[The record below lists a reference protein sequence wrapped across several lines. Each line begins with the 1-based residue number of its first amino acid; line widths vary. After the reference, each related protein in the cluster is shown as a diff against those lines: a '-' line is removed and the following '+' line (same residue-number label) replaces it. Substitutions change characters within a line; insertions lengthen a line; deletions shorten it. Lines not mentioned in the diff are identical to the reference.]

1 MAGFLASGPFAVRSG
16 QRNLSD
22 HILPWRGSVS
32 KNLQDF
38 SGVRVLVVE
47 DEFAILLLLEDMLAE
62 LGCQIVGTATR
73 LSDALTLAGKAEC
86 DAAVLDVNINGENV
100 GPVAEALDARGI
112 PMVFST
118 GYGRSGLEP
127 RWRERPVLQKP
138 YRLEEFAAALR
149 VALAPPGR
157 T

>member
-1 MAGFLASGPFAVRSG
+1 MSVAVRLG

-22 HILPWRGSVS
+22 HIPPWRGSVS
-32 KNLQDF
+32 KNLPDF
-38 SGVRVLVVE
+38 SGVRVLIVE
-47 DEFAILLLLEDMLAE
+47 DEFAVMLLVEDMLSE
-62 LGCQIVGTATR
+62 LGCQIAGTATR
-73 LSDALTLAGKAEC
+73 LSEALALAGRADC

-100 GPVAEALDARGI
+100 GPVAAALEERGI

-118 GYGRSGLEP
+118 GYGRGGLEP
-127 RWRERPVLQKP
+127 RWRGRPVLQKP

-149 VALAPPGR
+149 VALAHPGR

>member
-1 MAGFLASGPFAVRSG
+1 VTQIRWLRFATVGVTCVKLYSGR
-16 QRNLSD
+16 
-22 HILPWRGSVS
+22 HKSVS
-32 KNLQDF
+32 NKLQNF

-47 DEFAILLLLEDMLAE
+47 DEFAVLLLVEDMLNE
-62 LGCQIVGTATR
+62 LGCTIVGTATR

-86 DAAVLDVNINGENV
+86 DAAILDVNLNGENV
-100 GPVAEALDARGI
+100 GPVAEALDGRGI

-118 GYGRSGLEP
+118 GYGKSGLEP

-138 YRLEEFAAALR
+138 YRLEEFAAALSA
-149 VALAPPGR
+149 ALVNPVR

>member
-1 MAGFLASGPFAVRSG
+1 
-16 QRNLSD
+16 
-22 HILPWRGSVS
+22 VS

-47 DEFAILLLLEDMLAE
+47 DEFAVLLLVEDMLSE
-62 LGCQIVGTATR
+62 LGCQIAGTATR
-73 LSDALTLAGKAEC
+73 LSDALALAGKTDC

-100 GPVAEALDARGI
+100 APVAAALDERGI

-118 GYGRSGLEP
+118 GYGKSGIEP

-149 VALAPPGR
+149 TALGHSGR

>member
-1 MAGFLASGPFAVRSG
+1 
-16 QRNLSD
+16 
-22 HILPWRGSVS
+22 VS
-32 KNLQDF
+32 KNQQDF
-38 SGVRVLVVE
+38 NGVRVLVVE
-47 DEFAILLLLEDMLAE
+47 DEFAVLLLVEDMLRE
-62 LGCQIVGTATR
+62 LGCQIAGTATR
-73 LSDALTLAGKAEC
+73 LSEALALAGKADC

-100 GPVAEALDARGI
+100 APVATALEERGI

-149 VALAPPGR
+149 TALAHPGR